1 MPQYQ
6 SQGKL
11 PQKRYTKLYRP
22 GEEATKGSF
31 YFEYI
36 VTAEGFAAEA
46 SIQYRLRAPARVLR
60 TEVLP
65 APDVK
70 LREDMADSYNL
81 MFEVDRVQSD
91 GDFVQSRRE
100 MLCSDNTAFS
110 VAKPNQPM
118 SGFYRNSM
126 ADEVVLIVQGSG
138 TLESSFGNIPYGEL
152 DVVYVPRGDTV
163 RWKSDAK
170 PHLMII
176 FESSNPITVP
186 QEFLKPNGQFRE
198 HAPYHERDIRM
209 PVLQPAIDEMGE
221 FPVEVKLGG
230 KRIRT
235 VLDHHP
241 FDVVGW
247 DGYYY
252 PWALNLKDYEPLSGR
267 ISLLPDR
274 YALFTTSRTLIT
286 LISPRRMPDHPDAMP
301 MQPHHQNLEYD
312 EILYRFSGSTG
323 ATEPQPGSFTLHP
336 RGIDHGPKPGFE
348 KLPTRTYQ
356 DAWGFMIDTRDRLIP
371 TAAGMAASDESYGR
385 MYVTDQS
392 AAAAK
397 RGA

>member
-6 SQGKL
+6 TQGLL
-11 PQKRYTKLYRP
+11 PKKRYTKLLRP
-22 GEEATKGSF
+22 DKVGTEGSF

-36 VTAEGFAAEA
+36 ITAEGFGSEA
-46 SIQYRLRAPARVLR
+46 SLQYRLRAPARITR
-60 TEVLP
+60 TEILP
-65 APDVK
+65 EPDLK
-70 LREDMADSYNL
+70 LRQDMADAYNL
-81 MFEVDRVQSD
+81 MFEVERVKSE

-100 MLCSDNTAFS
+100 MLCSDNVVFS
-110 VAKPNQPM
+110 VAKPNKPM

-152 DVVYVPRGDTV
+152 DVLYVPRGDVV
-163 RWKSDAK
+163 RWKSDAR
-170 PHLMII
+170 PHLMVI
-176 FESSNPITVP
+176 FESIMPIAVP

-221 FPVEVKLGG
+221 FPIDVKLDK

-235 VLDHHP
+235 WSDHHP

-274 YALFTTSRTLIT
+274 YALFATSRTLIT

-301 MQPHHQNLEYD
+301 MQPHHQNLEFD

-336 RGIDHGPKPGFE
+336 RGLDHGPKPGFE

-356 DAWGFMIDTRDRLIP
+356 DAWGFMIDTRDRLVP
-371 TAAGMAASDESYGR
+371 TEAAMQASDDSYGK
-385 MYVTDQS
+385 MYITDQTKVR
-392 AAAAK
+392 AI